1 MHKWTRMLDLR
12 TTADAPLRD
21 RLLALDAE
29 IADRDATI
37 ADRESA
43 LNAIICRLYG
53 LTREAIAMVE
63 GGCWCV

>member
-43 LNAIICRLYG
+43 LNAIIYRLYG
-53 LTREAIAMVE
+53 LAREEIAMVE

>member
-1 MHKWTRMLDLR
+1 MLDLR

-43 LNAIICRLYG
+43 LNAIIYRLYG